1 MDPTQNNEKQRS
13 FFDVDDE
20 LDTEFM
26 ISAFECHQHLVQQE
40 AAAAELARQR
50 IARSRVHREF
60 EVAEERLRR
69 DYFYQ
74 GCKYTHRNFR
84 RRFRMSRKL
93 FLEIVEGIESYYSD
107 PLPDH
112 FKFFNKGSD
121 CTGRMSMSALMRCT
135 SVIR

>member
-1 MDPTQNNEKQRS
+1 MDPNQNNEEQRS
-13 FFDVDDE
+13 FSDVDDE

-26 ISAFECHQHLVQQE
+26 ISTFECHQQLVQQA
-40 AAAAELARQR
+40 AAAAELGRQR
-50 IARSRVHREF
+50 IERLRVHREF

-74 GCKYTHRNFR
+74 GCKYTHTQFR

-93 FLEIVEGIESYYSD
+93 FMEIVEGIQSYYSD

-112 FKFFNKGSD
+112 FKFILCFK
-121 CTGRMSMSALMRCT
+121 
-135 SVIR
+135 